1 MTKNANGTAERS
13 RLVGGIVLVI
23 VALVLFSGWML
34 RRGPVNVRAERVTRQ
49 QIANIIST
57 NGKIEPVSNFEAH
70 AVAPAMVKRV
80 LVKEGDQVKPGQ
92 LLIQLDDADARAQAA
107 KARAELRGAE
117 ADLHAIQS
125 GGTQEE
131 LLTNRSELI
140 KAQAE
145 RDEAQRNLQATK
157 HLQQSG
163 AASPAEV
170 QEAQNRL
177 TKAEAQVQLLQSR
190 QTGRFSSQDL
200 AKVRAAADQA
210 RAAYSAAEELL
221 KNANVRAPF
230 AGTVYQLPVKPG
242 AYVAPGS
249 LLVQMANLDKLQV
262 RAFVDEPEIG
272 RLAKGQEVEI
282 SWDAIPGH
290 VWHGTLTRVP
300 TVVTTLGTRSV
311 GEITSEIPN
320 NDRRLL
326 PNVNANVSI
335 ITARHDNALTVSRES
350 VHDLD
355 GKRYVY
361 QILKNRLTP
370 QEVETGISSL
380 TRVELLKGVTEG
392 AEIARGAANAQPL
405 RSGMDVK
412 VVQR

>member
-1 MTKNANGTAERS
+1 MTKNTNGTAERS

-34 RRGPVNVRAERVTRQ
+34 RRGPVNVRAEKVTRQ

-157 HLQQSG
+157 RLQQSG

-170 QEAQNRL
+170 QEAQSRL

-200 AKVRAAADQA
+200 AKVQAAADQA

-230 AGTVYQLPVKPG
+230 AGTVYQLPIKPG
-242 AYVAPGS
+242 SYQSPGS

>member
-1 MTKNANGTAERS
+1 M
-13 RLVGGIVLVI
+13 
-23 VALVLFSGWML
+23 
-34 RRGPVNVRAERVTRQ
+34 
-49 QIANIIST
+49 
-57 NGKIEPVSNFEAH
+57 
-70 AVAPAMVKRV
+70 
-80 LVKEGDQVKPGQ
+80 
-92 LLIQLDDADARAQAA
+92 DDADARAQAA

-177 TKAEAQVQLLQSR
+177 TKAEAQMQLLRSR

-200 AKVRAAADQA
+200 AKVQAAADQA

-242 AYVAPGS
+242 SYQSPGS

-361 QILKNRLTP
+361 QILKNRLSP